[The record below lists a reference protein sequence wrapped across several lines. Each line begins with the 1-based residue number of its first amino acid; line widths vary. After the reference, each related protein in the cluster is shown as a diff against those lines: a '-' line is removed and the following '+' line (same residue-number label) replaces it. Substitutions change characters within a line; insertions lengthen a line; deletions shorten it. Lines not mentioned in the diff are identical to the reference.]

1 MIDDR
6 ENTSTGAILEEAVAV
21 FRRNW
26 PLLLIT
32 GAAAGLL
39 QFVERFEN
47 RQKLYGTLGVA
58 VTMLVAY
65 AVSLTTQALVGRTVL
80 LREQLADPGTPA
92 RYGAFLGAS
101 IAYVLG
107 IGFGVVL
114 LIVPGVLL
122 MLRWVLATNFTLA
135 RGLAVG
141 DALRAS
147 RDATAGRRG
156 AIFGAIV
163 VVTLCIYLPLYVLI
177 RMAGGVGLDIS
188 ADPVSVVGITR
199 VAWAVLA
206 GMAGMAFSVGAFSVL
221 VGRAGHLR
229 EVFA

>member
-1 MIDDR
+1 MIDDH
-6 ENTSTGAILEEAVAV
+6 EEISTGVILAEFVAV

-26 PLLLIT
+26 PVLLIA
-32 GAAAGLL
+32 GAAAGLM

-47 RQKLYGTLGVA
+47 RQRLYGTLGVA
-58 VTMLVAY
+58 ATILVVY
-65 AVSLTTQALVGRTVL
+65 AVSLTTQALVGRAVL
-80 LREQLADPGTPA
+80 VREQLADPGTPA

-101 IAYVLG
+101 IVYVLG
-107 IGFGVVL
+107 IGFGFVL

-122 MLRWVLATNFTLA
+122 MLRWILATNFTLA

-163 VVTLCIYLPLYVLI
+163 VLALCIYLPLYVLI
-177 RMAGGVGLDIS
+177 RMAGGVGLDLS
-188 ADPVSVVGITR
+188 ADPVSVVSITR
-199 VAWAVLA
+199 VVWAIFA
-206 GMAGMAFSVGAFSVL
+206 GMAGMAFNIGAFSVV